1 MLSKRAGMAV
11 LVLFLTAAAIAAY
24 MATSLLMPAS
34 AHPSPPPTV
43 PEKPTG
49 ISASPGENGVTL
61 QWDDPGD
68 KSVTKY
74 PIVRTMLQD
83 GRPVLTSITV
93 AENTAA
99 GVEIGDPIAARD
111 PDSSSLTYTLEGTD
125 TDAFEVIKD
134 TNNKAQLK
142 TKDALNHEEKA
153 EYDLTIKVR
162 DGRKSAT
169 HALAVSVTA
178 TLSDEDER
186 TSTSWQWARGNSQD
200 EAFTDITG
208 ATGASYTPQQA
219 NLGKYLRATLSYTD
233 NPVGAGQQR
242 WRPPTTPWTN
252 RSPSTRKTI
261 PSTPSRTPSP
271 TLQS

>member
-1 MLSKRAGMAV
+1 MLSKRAGVTV

-111 PDSSSLTYTLEGTD
+111 PDGSSLTYTLEGNGHRRLRGHQRYQQQGAAED
-125 TDAFEVIKD
+125 QGCPQPRGEGGVRPDHQGQRRQEVGDPRPGGIRHRHP
-134 TNNKAQLK
+134 Q
-142 TKDALNHEEKA
+142 
-153 EYDLTIKVR
+153 R
-162 DGRKSAT
+162 
-169 HALAVSVTA
+169 
-178 TLSDEDER
+178 
-186 TSTSWQWARGNSQD
+186 RG
-200 EAFTDITG
+200 
-208 ATGASYTPQQA
+208 
-219 NLGKYLRATLSYTD
+219 
-233 NPVGAGQQR
+233 
-242 WRPPTTPWTN
+242 
-252 RSPSTRKTI
+252 
-261 PSTPSRTPSP
+261 
-271 TLQS
+271 